1 MQTIYVP
8 KYRLHYRVNPKDA
21 TELQWSNKPFGPGTQ
36 WQHAMSFRKPIRA
49 LDIDDTTQQG
59 VVVLNDS
66 STYVGSGVRKWG
78 RKFYP
83 AGTRIFSLYAVGE
96 SKDKNMKKCSMQKT
110 RESIVNRQKKPSEAV
125 TDKTPDDMFLAKL
138 RELTGD
144 NYHYTARKMIADK
157 YFGVGNSY
165 SILLNSCIDII
176 EKGVW
181 QYEGVTDTMFAIS
194 IDMCNGMFKEL
205 EKKIG
210 KANVKLIKSYL

>member
-21 TELQWSNKPFGPGTQ
+21 TELQWSKKPFGPGTQ
-36 WQHAMSFRKPIRA
+36 WQHAMSFRKPIRV
-49 LDIDDTTQQG
+49 LDIDDATQQG

-96 SKDKNMKKCSMQKT
+96 SKDNDMKTCSMQK
-110 RESIVNRQKKPSEAV
+110 RMEAV

-165 SILLNSCIDII
+165 SILLNACIDII

-181 QYEGVTDTMFAIS
+181 QYEGVTDTMFDIS
-194 IDMCNGMFKEL
+194 INMCNGMFKEL

-210 KANVKLIKSYL
+210 KANVKLIKSCL